1 MTTPTTPKRSPEE
14 IAKLGQE
21 IFERVVRPTLKPEE
35 GKYVA
40 IDIATEEYE
49 VDDSDYA
56 AVMKIHGRNPGAE
69 VWLMRVGY
77 PAAYKL
83 GLR

>member
-1 MTTPTTPKRSPEE
+1 MTPPTPQRREE
-14 IAKLGQE
+14 IARLGQE
-21 IFERVVRPTLKPEE
+21 IFERRVRPQLKPEDD

-49 VDDSDYA
+49 VDSDDYA
-56 AVMKIHGRNPGAE
+56 AVMRLHGRAPGAQ
-69 VWLMRVGY
+69 VWLMRAGF

-83 GLR
+83 GLRG